1 VASTTRFIRGE
12 CVTVQVGKGE
22 RKDVR
27 SPSGC
32 CDSDP
37 FHSNRVGLGGFRV
50 PASSTPPV
58 DLHEIKQ
65 MHPLR
70 RPIHLHR
77 RLRHCRI
84 GSRPGLT
91 STAGVRD

>member
-37 FHSNRVGLGGFRV
+37 FHSNRVGRGGFRV

-58 DLHEIKQ
+58 DLHKIKQ
-65 MHPLR
+65 MHPL
-70 RPIHLHR
+70 P
-77 RLRHCRI
+77 
-84 GSRPGLT
+84 SPNSSPPET
-91 STAGVRD
+91 STLPHRFQAGAHEHCGG